1 MPHPVARVRHG
12 LPAFI
17 APHTGLVASFVSWL
31 VFTRVF
37 DVSDLAIL
45 PAATRGFLQVQP
57 WWFAVAL
64 AGLGAT
70 LVADHVEA
78 ARRWRPFVHGIEW
91 PLALLNL
98 ACIAW
103 SIVAM
108 YVMTLPRGIG

>member
-31 VFTRVF
+31 VFARLF

-70 LVADHVEA
+70 LVADHVEGD
-78 ARRWRPFVHGIEW
+78 RELFT
-91 PLALLNL
+91 
-98 ACIAW
+98 
-103 SIVAM
+103 VAED
-108 YVMTLPRGIG
+108 VEGSRAGEGRGAVG